1 MQLWNSNQP
10 SYPQD
15 LMPSH
20 AKSTLIKLSLL
31 LLFAFILRVIFF
43 HGIAPGDPF
52 TYSLSAWDIVQGQW
66 NPGYFYEQTTR
77 WGVLFPIAASYKL
90 LGVREFSSALWP
102 LLTSIGTVAVAY
114 LLALHL
120 KGERAALLAGIIV
133 ATFPLEIIYATQP
146 MADCPLSFWLLLS
159 LYCFVRGE
167 AATTN
172 KRWFF
177 LFSGIALAFA
187 YATKFV
193 AILIAPFFLFVLL
206 WRRRIEWNWAWL
218 GVGFLVIFALEFAI
232 FQQVTGNGLARLELI
247 LHDKA
252 SHAPVTAGGFQ
263 VQNAVWLYLYWMFVD
278 FHYVGLGFVLLLLMI
293 LHRVTQVGMGKNHGE
308 HRGHGETIKSRKLL
322 SLSTNQFWLLLLW
335 SLTFWLILS
344 FYPTS
349 TTPYVPLYKVEP
361 YMLMFSAPLLVVTAV
376 FLSDY
381 AKRVQFAALA
391 LIVLS
396 TLPFVYL
403 LHEGYGAHGDN
414 ARAIWA
420 FAQTH
425 TDRPVYAH
433 RSDQRFLQYFD
444 GFKRN
449 DAYQNFRLPKPDED
463 VHPTPPINFQHS
475 YVAVNQYMLR
485 YHREDAYPP
494 EITNPPERWRE
505 VYRYQRPE
513 HWLRRTM
520 SAITKPL
527 PASLAN
533 TINRK
538 FANWSHTQPVI
549 IYSVD

>member
-1 MQLWNSNQP
+1 
-10 SYPQD
+10 
-15 LMPSH
+15 MPSN
-20 AKSTLIKLSLL
+20 ANSVLLKLAFL

-52 TYSLSAWDIVQGQW
+52 TYSLSAWDIVQGHW

-77 WGVLFPIAASYKL
+77 WGLLFPLAASYKL
-90 LGVREFSSALWP
+90 FGVNEFSSTLWP
-102 LLTSIGTVAVAY
+102 LLTSLGTVAVAY

-133 ATFPLEIIYATQP
+133 STFPLEIIYATQP

-167 AATTN
+167 AAEASQR

-177 LFSGIALAFA
+177 LFSGIALALA

-206 WRRRIEWNWAWL
+206 WRRRIEWHWAWL
-218 GVGFLVIFALEFAI
+218 GLGALLIFAVEFVI
-232 FQQVTGNGLARLELI
+232 FQQVTGNGFARLDLV

-263 VQNAVWLYLYWMFVD
+263 VQSAVWLYLYWMFVD
-278 FHYVGLGFVLLLLMI
+278 FHYVGLSFVVLLLML
-293 LHRVTQVGMGKNHGE
+293 LHR
-308 HRGHGETIKSRKLL
+308 TIKARKDILNSGELPLL
-322 SLSTNQFWLLLLW
+322 WAITLLLI
-335 SLTFWLILS
+335 LT

-349 TTPYVPLYKVEP
+349 TNPYVPLYKVEP
-361 YMLMFSAPLLVVTAV
+361 YILMFSAPLLVMTAV
-376 FLSDY
+376 LLSDY
-381 AKRVQFAALA
+381 RKRLQFAVMV
-391 LIVLS
+391 LILLS
-396 TLPFVYL
+396 SLPFVYL
-403 LHEGYGAHGDN
+403 LHEGYRAHGDN

-425 TDRPVYAH
+425 SDRPIYAH

-444 GFKRN
+444 GFQRN
-449 DAYQNFRLPKPDED
+449 AAYQTFRLPKPAADP
-463 VHPTPPINFQHS
+463 HPTPPINFQHS
-475 YVAVNQYMLR
+475 YVAINQSMLA

-494 EITNPPERWRE
+494 EITNPPSNWRE

-513 HWLRRTM
+513 HWLRRM
-520 SAITKPL
+520 VAAITNRLSP
-527 PASLAN
+527 SLAQPLH
-533 TINRK
+533 RK
-538 FANWSHTQPVI
+538 LANWSHTQPVI
-549 IYSVD
+549 IYATD

>member
-1 MQLWNSNQP
+1 MVTP
-10 SYPQD
+10 S
-15 LMPSH
+15 LMPGH
-20 AKSTLIKLSLL
+20 INLLPIKLVFLL
-31 LLFAFILRVIFF
+31 AFAFLLRVIFF

-52 TYSLSAWDIVQGQW
+52 TYSAAAWDIVQGQW

-77 WGVLFPIAASYKL
+77 WGVLFPLAASYKL
-90 LGVREFSSALWP
+90 FGVREFSSALWP
-102 LLTSIGTVAVAY
+102 LLTSLGTVAVAY
-114 LLALHL
+114 RMAWHCS
-120 KGERAALLAGIIV
+120 GERAAMWAGILV
-133 ATFPLEIIYATQP
+133 ATFPLEIVYATQP

-167 AATTN
+167 TATTN

-177 LFSGIALAFA
+177 FFSGVALALA

-218 GVGFLVIFALEFAI
+218 GAGFLLVFALEFVI
-232 FQQVTGNGLARLELI
+232 FQQVTGNGWARLHLI
-247 LHDKA
+247 LHDQA
-252 SHAPVTAGGFQ
+252 LNAPVTAGGFQ

-278 FHYVGLGFVLLLLMI
+278 FHYVGLSFVLLLLML
-293 LHRVTQVGMGKNHGE
+293 LHRVSKRRAGASS
-308 HRGHGETIKSRKLL
+308 HRYA
-322 SLSTNQFWLLLLW
+322 LLW
-335 SLTFWLILS
+335 ACTFWLILT

-349 TTPYVPLYKVEP
+349 VKPYVPLYKIES
-361 YMLMFSAPLLVVTAV
+361 YILMFSAPLLVVTAV
-376 FLSDY
+376 WLSEY
-381 AKRVQFAALA
+381 AQRLQILALV

-403 LHEGYGAHGDN
+403 LHESYRAHGDN

-444 GFKRN
+444 GFRRN
-449 DAYQNFRLPKPDED
+449 EAYQNFRLPKPAED
-463 VHPTPPINFQHS
+463 VHPTPPINLQHT
-475 YVAVNQYMLR
+475 YVAINQHMLAH
-485 YHREDAYPP
+485 HREDSYPP
-494 EITNPPERWRE
+494 EITHPPAHWRE

-513 HWLRRTM
+513 HWLRRVV
-520 SAITKPL
+520 AVVTKPL
-527 PASLAN
+527 PANLAQ
-533 TINRK
+533 TIHRK

-549 IYSVD
+549 IYSVE

>member
-1 MQLWNSNQP
+1 MPINSN
-10 SYPQD
+10 S
-15 LMPSH
+15 
-20 AKSTLIKLSLL
+20 SLL
-31 LLFAFILRVIFF
+31 KLALLLAFALILRVIFF

-77 WGVLFPIAASYKL
+77 WGVLFPLAASYKL
-90 LGVREFSSALWP
+90 FGVREFSSALWP
-102 LLTSIGTVAVAY
+102 LLTSVGTVAVAY

-120 KGERAALLAGIIV
+120 KGERAGLLAGIIV

-159 LYCFVRGE
+159 LYGFVRGE
-167 AATTN
+167 ATTTG

-177 LFSGIALAFA
+177 FLSGIALALA

-193 AILIAPFFLFVLL
+193 AILIAPFFLLVLL
-206 WRRRIEWNWAWL
+206 WRRRLEWNWAWL
-218 GVGFLVIFALEFAI
+218 VLGFLVIFALEFLI
-232 FQQVTGNGLARLELI
+232 FQQVTGNGFARLALI
-247 LHDKA
+247 LQDEA

-278 FHYVGLGFVLLLLMI
+278 FHYVGLSFVALLLMFV
-293 LHRVTQVGMGKNHGE
+293 HRAITRRENVLNGGG
-308 HRGHGETIKSRKLL
+308 
-322 SLSTNQFWLLLLW
+322 LLLLW
-335 SLTFWLILS
+335 AITFLLILT

-349 TTPYVPLYKVEP
+349 TKPYVPLYKVEP

-381 AKRVQFAALA
+381 AKRVQIAALA

-403 LHEGYGAHGDN
+403 LHEGYRAHSDN

-420 FAQTH
+420 FANSH
-425 TDRPVYAH
+425 TDRPIYAH
-433 RSDQRFLQYFD
+433 RSDQRLLQYFD
-444 GFKRN
+444 GFQRN
-449 DAYQNFRLPKPDED
+449 DAYQTFRLPKPDED
-463 VHPTPPINFQHS
+463 VHPTPPINLQHA
-475 YVAVNQYMLR
+475 YVAINQYMLG
-485 YHREDAYPP
+485 YHREDSYPP
-494 EITNPPERWRE
+494 EIMNPPVSWRE

-513 HWLRRTM
+513 HWLRRVM
-520 SAITKPL
+520 AAVTKPL
-527 PASLAN
+527 PASLAQ

-549 IYSVD
+549 IYATD

>member
-1 MQLWNSNQP
+1 MTSN
-10 SYPQD
+10 
-15 LMPSH
+15 L
-20 AKSTLIKLSLL
+20 ALLKLAILI
-31 LLFAFILRVIFF
+31 LFAFILRVIFF

-52 TYSLSAWDIVQGQW
+52 TYSLSAWDITQGQW

-77 WGVLFPIAASYKL
+77 WAVLFPLAAGYKL
-90 LGVREFSSALWP
+90 FGVNEFSSALWP
-102 LLTSIGTVAVAY
+102 LLTSLGTVAVAY

-120 KGERAALLAGIIV
+120 KGERAALWAGILV

-167 AATTN
+167 NATAN

-177 LFSGIALAFA
+177 LASGFVLALA

-193 AILIAPFFLFVLL
+193 TILIAPFFLFVLF

-218 GVGFLVIFALEFAI
+218 CVGFLLVFAIEFVI
-232 FQQVTGNGLARLELI
+232 FQQITGNGFTRLYLI
-247 LHDKA
+247 LHDEA

-278 FHYVGLGFVLLLLMI
+278 FHYVGLSFVLLLLML
-293 LHRVTQVGMGKNHGE
+293 LHRVVQSRLDRKHG
-308 HRGHGETIKSRKLL
+308 GHGELTVGRKIF
-322 SLSTNQFWLLLLW
+322 SPVRPVVNQSWLLVLW
-335 SLTFWLILS
+335 AIIFLLILS

-349 TTPYVPLYKVEP
+349 TKPYVPLYKVEP
-361 YMLMFSAPLLVVTAV
+361 YMLMFSAPLLVVTAI

-381 AKRVQFAALA
+381 AKRVQIAALI
-391 LIVLS
+391 LIGIS
-396 TLPFVYL
+396 TLPFIYL
-403 LHEGYGAHGDN
+403 LHEGYRAHGDN

-420 FAQTH
+420 FAQSH
-425 TDRPVYAH
+425 PDRPIYAH
-433 RSDQRFLQYFD
+433 RSDQRYLQYFS
-444 GFKRN
+444 GFQQNER
-449 DAYQNFRLPKPDED
+449 YQNFRLPKPDED
-463 VHPTPPINFQHS
+463 VHPTPPINFHQS
-475 YVAVNQYMLR
+475 YVAINRYVVD
-485 YHREDAYPP
+485 YHREDQYPS
-494 EITNPPERWRE
+494 EIQAPPVHWRE

-513 HWLRRTM
+513 HGLRRIVAGVM
-520 SAITKPL
+520 KPL
-527 PASLAN
+527 PASLAQ

>member
-1 MQLWNSNQP
+1 MPNHANS
-10 SYPQD
+10 SF
-15 LMPSH
+15 S
-20 AKSTLIKLSLL
+20 KLALL
-31 LLFAFILRVIFF
+31 LVVAFILRVLFF

-52 TYSLSAWDIVQGQW
+52 TYSLSAWDIVQGHW

-77 WGVLFPIAASYKL
+77 WAVLFPLAAAYKIF
-90 LGVREFSSALWP
+90 GVNEFSSALWP
-102 LLTSIGTVAVAY
+102 LLTSLGTVAVAY
-114 LLALHL
+114 CLALHL
-120 KGERAALLAGIIV
+120 KGERAALLAGIIL

-167 AATTN
+167 AATTQ

-177 LFSGIALAFA
+177 LLSGIALAFA

-193 AILIAPFFLFVLL
+193 AILIAPFFLLVLL

-218 GVGFLVIFALEFAI
+218 GLGFLLIFAVEFVI
-232 FQQVTGNGLARLELI
+232 FQQVTDNGFTRLYLI
-247 LHDKA
+247 LHDEA

-263 VQNAVWLYLYWMFVD
+263 VQNAVWLYLYWMFAD
-278 FHYVGLGFVLLLLMI
+278 FHYVGLSLVLLLLMV
-293 LHRVTQVGMGKNHGE
+293 LHRIIQSRLDRNHG
-308 HRGHGETIKSRKLL
+308 GHGEPTEVHKIFSPVRPVV
-322 SLSTNQFWLLLLW
+322 NQSWLLLLW
-335 SLTFWLILS
+335 AITFLLILT

-349 TTPYVPLYKVEP
+349 TKPYVPLYKVEP

-381 AKRVQFAALA
+381 AKRVQWAALA

-396 TLPFVYL
+396 TVPFVYL
-403 LHEGYGAHGDN
+403 LHEGYRAHGDN

-420 FAQTH
+420 FANTH
-425 TDRPVYAH
+425 TDRPLYAH

-444 GFKRN
+444 GFQRN

-463 VHPTPPINFQHS
+463 VHETPPIKLQHA
-475 YVAVNQYMLR
+475 YVAVNQYMLN

-494 EITNPPERWRE
+494 EITNPPVSWRE

-513 HWLRRTM
+513 HWLRRVVA
-520 SAITKPL
+520 AITNQLSPNLAQPL
-527 PASLAN
+527 
-533 TINRK
+533 NRK
-538 FANWSHTQPVI
+538 FANWSHMQPVI
-549 IYSVD
+549 IYATD